1 MKRLPELSQQIRVIH
16 TSPPFGIPPVVVS
29 PNLRPQTRAQLEAIL
44 LNMHKDVEGR
54 TALQALDYDMFVNVQ
69 PEDYLTAE
77 EIESQVILENTVP

>member
-1 MKRLPELSQQIRVIH
+1 
-16 TSPPFGIPPVVVS
+16 VVVS